1 MSPCVFFTWITINQ
15 RETLIVIVT
24 RHVLIQSDSNTITPS
39 PFRSRLAQFTDSNA
53 NFIRFCVCDADGG
66 GWKNQ
71 PPTSAN
77 PPTAA
82 VPLNRHSTPPPS
94 SKHRSISPIRTPH
107 SPAVT
112 TMVAAEDPES
122 FFATAP
128 PLEDAGAVAARL
140 QEFVARNYS
149 SHASSGTYQL
159 NRARPAAERVRGVIS
174 SSTRGATSVSLL
186 TRANLFPQ
194 RARRGWRAA
203 ADRVRH
209 VGRDDGAAGAAVRAL
224 HRQLQLRPPR
234 RRVHRVSFLASF
246 IIGCSS
252 CFSAR

>member
-1 MSPCVFFTWITINQ
+1 MRCP
-15 RETLIVIVT
+15 
-24 RHVLIQSDSNTITPS
+24 
-39 PFRSRLAQFTDSNA
+39 
-53 NFIRFCVCDADGG
+53 DGG

-159 NRARPAAERVRGVIS
+159 NRARPAAER
-174 SSTRGATSVSLL
+174 TRGHFIEHPGGDERFPANPCEPVPATRAQRLAGGGGSCASRRAGRRCRWSSGACATSTTSAPA
-186 TRANLFPQ
+186 T
-194 RARRGWRAA
+194 AA
-203 ADRVRH
+203 PRPPSKFS
-209 VGRDDGAAGAAVRAL
+209 
-224 HRQLQLRPPR
+224 RQLH
-234 RRVHRVSFLASF
+234 HRLLFA
-246 IIGCSS
+246 SS